1 MTVVTFCVDRM
12 LYAVYYYH
20 SDNSDNIEITEV
32 DDALADVVQFDIV
45 YDPFRVPSLTIV
57 DLSRLS

>member
-1 MTVVTFCVDRM
+1 MIVAFLVEPPRTYTV
-12 LYAVYYYH
+12 YH
-20 SDNSDNIEITEV
+20 YFDDDIEVTEV